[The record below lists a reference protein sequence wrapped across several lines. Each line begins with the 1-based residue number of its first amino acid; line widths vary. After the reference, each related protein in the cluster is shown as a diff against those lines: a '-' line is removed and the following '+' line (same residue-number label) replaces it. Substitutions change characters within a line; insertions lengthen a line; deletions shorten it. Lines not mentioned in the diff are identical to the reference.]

1 MFEFGMNINP
11 YLSLPQSLPNP
22 FFPRIGMDFFSSS
35 SLFTMNPFANYSLM
49 PPPSLN
55 LMDYNIDTSFMYNRM
70 LTPPSFDSLFTSM
83 PAAVTKPQTTAALP
97 SPEKLNQKYAKAFST
112 KTDYESITKFYNAQK
127 GQNLS
132 QRALSDANSNSLGRC
147 AAYVKDAIANC
158 NMGSYEQGHGY
169 QVAGI
174 LKNNKNFKEINV
186 APNDLNKLPA
196 GCVIVYNKGAD
207 GYSSQYGH
215 VEITLGNGNA
225 ASDFVNH
232 NIRPSED
239 VTVFIPV

>member
-1 MFEFGMNINP
+1 
-11 YLSLPQSLPNP
+11 
-22 FFPRIGMDFFSSS
+22 
-35 SLFTMNPFANYSLM
+35 
-49 PPPSLN
+49 
-55 LMDYNIDTSFMYNRM
+55 
-70 LTPPSFDSLFTSM
+70 
-83 PAAVTKPQTTAALP
+83 
-97 SPEKLNQKYAKAFST
+97 
-112 KTDYESITKFYNAQK
+112 
-127 GQNLS
+127 
-132 QRALSDANSNSLGRC
+132 
-147 AAYVKDAIANC
+147 
-158 NMGSYEQGHGY
+158 MGSYEQGHGY

-196 GCVIVYNKGAD
+196 GCVIVYNKGAA

>member
-22 FFPRIGMDFFSSS
+22 FYTSFGMDFYPSC
-35 SLFTMNPFANYSLM
+35 SLFTMNPFMNYNLT
-49 PPPSLN
+49 PPSLN

-70 LTPPSFDSLFTSM
+70 LTPPSLDSLFSTM
-83 PAAVTKPQTTAALP
+83 PATVTKPQTTAALP

-112 KTDYESITKFYNAQK
+112 KTDYESISKFYNAQK

-196 GCVIVYNKGAD
+196 GCVIVYNKGAA